1 MHVTAGAEAAAQ
13 DQSAGLETVPL
24 KPKHAVG
31 QLTTGELARERS
43 RLEAALRR
51 PFSEDV
57 KALLQARLD
66 AVLAERAERSRKRQA
81 DTAAAKAALAAESAE
96 RAARTARE
104 GGG

>member
-1 MHVTAGAEAAAQ
+1 MRVTTDAEAPAR
-13 DQSAGLETVPL
+13 DQSARLEMVPP

-57 KALLQARLD
+57 RALLRGRLD
-66 AVLAERAERSRKRQA
+66 AVLAEQDERNRKRQA
-81 DTAAAKAALAAESAE
+81 DTAAAKAALAAGSAE
-96 RAARTARE
+96 QAARAAREA
-104 GGG
+104 GG